1 MLDRELE
8 NYNKLNIYPFHMP
21 GHKRVSIGDFNPYDI
36 DITEIEGFD
45 NLHNAKGLIR
55 EGQREAAEMYHAK
68 ESFYLVNGSTCGL
81 LAAISAV
88 CDAGDE
94 ILIARNC
101 HKAVYNAIYLRKL
114 RPTYIYPKLATCG
127 ISGEINPD
135 QVRELVAGH
144 DFKAVVITSP
154 TYDGITS
161 DIKAIGE
168 IVHDRNI
175 PLIVDCAH
183 GAHYGFSD
191 DFPENPIVLGADVV
205 IISLHKTMPC
215 FTQSALLNINGSRI
229 SVDRIRRFLAIYETS
244 SPSYILMAGIDK
256 GLRYVRENR
265 EVLFKQ
271 FKENL
276 DWFYKEAEKLKHLRT
291 ATEEDFKGCAREF
304 DRSKI
309 LILTNN
315 TGISGQILL
324 DKLLKE
330 HNIML
335 EMAAGNYG
343 LALATMMDSREGFR
357 RLIEALVKIDQS
369 LEYTED
375 KAKIDSSIYR
385 PMEKRYEISEAMD
398 GECVSVLPEEAR
410 GRVSGA
416 FINLYPP
423 GIPLV
428 VPGEVID
435 EKLVDIVKLA
445 RQQNMDLQGLTEDNR
460 LIILKG

>member
-114 RPTYIYPKLATCG
+114 RPTYIYPKLAPCG

-161 DIKAIGE
+161 DIKAIAE

-191 DFPENPIVLGADVV
+191 DFPENPIVLGADAV

-215 FTQSALLNINGSRI
+215 FTQSALLNINGDRI
-229 SVDRIRRFLAIYETS
+229 SVDRVRRFLAIYETS

-276 DWFYKEAEKLKHLRT
+276 DWFYKETEKLKHLRA

-309 LILTNN
+309 LILTNH
-315 TGISGQILL
+315 TGISGQMLL

-357 RLIEALVKIDQS
+357 RLIEALIKIDQS
-369 LEYTED
+369 LEYTD
-375 KAKIDSSIYR
+375 DNAQIDSSIYR

-398 GECVSVLPEEAR
+398 GECVRVQPEEAR

-435 EKLVDIVKLA
+435 EKLIDIVKLA